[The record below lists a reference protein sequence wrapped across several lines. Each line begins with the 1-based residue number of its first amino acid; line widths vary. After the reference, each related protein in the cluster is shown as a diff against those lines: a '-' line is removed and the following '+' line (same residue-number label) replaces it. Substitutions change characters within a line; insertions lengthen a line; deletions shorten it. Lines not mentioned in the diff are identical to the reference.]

1 VNKPVMTF
9 ATMLVLFPITSARLR
24 TLAGGGMIALMA
36 LLSGCAGQTER
47 YVLLPQSDGSASS
60 IVIKSSKV
68 ETALSTPY
76 AAVESQAGKPGNL
89 ETLTAAQV
97 QARYAAVMNSLP
109 QRPRTYAVLFE
120 LGSDRLTAASRKF
133 LEQAITDIRQF
144 PAGEFVLIGHAD
156 DIGSDAS
163 NQALSV
169 RRAQLIE
176 RELRRAGIDPL
187 SIEVLGKGARE
198 LPYPSRKGVPEP
210 RNRFVEIKLR

>member
-1 VNKPVMTF
+1 MNNPVMTS
-9 ATMLVLFPITSARLR
+9 AAMSARFPVTSARLR

-47 YVLLPQSDGSASS
+47 YVLLPQPDGSASS
-60 IVIKSSKV
+60 IVIKSAKA
-68 ETALSTPY
+68 ETPLTTPY
-76 AAVESQAGKPGNL
+76 AAVESQGGKPGNL

-109 QRPRTYAVLFE
+109 QRPRTYELQFE
-120 LGSDRLTAASRKF
+120 LGSDRLTAVSRKF
-133 LEQAITDIRQF
+133 LEQAIVDIRQF
-144 PAGEFVLIGHAD
+144 PAAEFVLTGHAD

-163 NQALSV
+163 NQTLSV

-176 RELRRAGIDPL
+176 RELKNAGIDPL
-187 SIEVLGKGARE
+187 SIEVVGKGARE
-198 LPYPSRKGVPEP
+198 PHYPSRKGVPEP